1 MTLIRRQF
9 VRSGCCALMC
19 STPLLNTLI
28 NLKLASAA
36 VNTQQQRYYKAL
48 VCILLS
54 GGNDSWNML
63 VPADKE
69 PYAEYALA
77 RDSLALSLNGT
88 SAALALTGKR
98 VNEKAFAT
106 HPACTQIQSLYDKGD
121 IAFVANVGTLIE
133 KTNLKDYR
141 SKSSR
146 LPRSLF
152 SHLDQRAQWQTSVPQ
167 SDEKSGWLGRAS
179 EALLASTVNATDIS
193 MNISLAGNNL
203 LQTGAKSGTPYNIS
217 RHGSMRVEVP
227 WVRDLYKQ
235 QNQSSLF
242 QSEYATL
249 SRDSIDLEKIFSQ
262 AFETSTLN
270 TAFPTKNKLARE
282 LEAVSKTI
290 AASQQLGH
298 QRQTFF
304 ISLDGWDNHQ
314 DMLSRHNNLL
324 QQLDDALG
332 AFHTALNE
340 LDMQDQV
347 TTFTVSDFGRA
358 LVSNG
363 DGTDHGWGG
372 NALVMGGAVNG
383 GQVLG
388 EYPETLRPESGLD
401 VGKNGRLLPTTSCD
415 EYFYELLEWFG
426 VAASDFEVV
435 LPNLRNFVDVNSNE
449 KPIGLFTDT

>member
-1 MTLIRRQF
+1 MTFNRRHFLQ
-9 VRSGCCALMC
+9 SGSCAFMC

-28 NLKLASAA
+28 NLKMASAA
-36 VNTQQQRYYKAL
+36 VNTQSQENYKSL

-63 VPADKE
+63 IPAEKE
-69 PYAEYALA
+69 AYTEYTKA
-77 RDSLALSLNGT
+77 RDSLALSLTGERP
-88 SAALALTGKR
+88 ALGLTGNTTR
-98 VNEKAFAT
+98 ERTFAT

-133 KTNLKDYR
+133 KTSINDYR

-167 SDEKSGWLGRAS
+167 SDDKSGWLGRAS
-179 EALLASTVNATDIS
+179 EALLASTIDASDIS

-203 LQTGAKSGTPYNIS
+203 LQTGVKSGAPYNIS
-217 RHGSMRVEVP
+217 QNGSMRIEVP
-227 WVRDLYKQ
+227 WVRDLFNNENNK
-235 QNQSSLF
+235 NLF

-249 SRDSIDLEKIFSQ
+249 SRNSIDLEKIFSQ
-262 AFETSTLN
+262 AFQTSTLD
-270 TAFPTKNKLARE
+270 TTFPVSNKLAQE
-282 LEAVSKTI
+282 LEAVAKTI
-290 AASQQLGH
+290 AARQLLGH
-298 QRQTFF
+298 KRQTFF
-304 ISLDGWDNHQ
+304 VSLDGWDNHQ
-314 DMLSRHNNLL
+314 DLLSRHNGLL
-324 QQLDDALG
+324 QQLDEALG
-332 AFHTALNE
+332 AFNAALSE
-340 LDMQDQV
+340 LDVQDQV

-372 NALVMGGAVNG
+372 NALVMGGAVSG

-388 EYPETLRPESGLD
+388 EYPETLRPKSGLD

-426 VAASDFEVV
+426 VAASDFEFV
-435 LPNLRNFVDVNSNE
+435 LPNLSNFVDVKSKE
-449 KPIGLFTDT
+449 KSIGLFTNS